1 MCGSTEKGV
10 PEFGPYCGNRICEIH
25 LAVGQECFEARVERL
40 DPISTT
46 SPGLFV
52 KLKTGVRLR

>member
-46 SPGLFV
+46 SPL
-52 KLKTGVRLR
+52 